1 MAAAHAFVRS
11 RFGHRPSM
19 HGVPGSPLRKSRS
32 SGHTEKG
39 NFGTDVSALLEYIER
54 RQSLDKVLGTL
65 QQGGRRYLQ
74 SRRLR
79 TLLSGTPLGHP
90 AHPML
95 VDVPIGFWTSAMVL
109 DFTSAGQR
117 KAARRLVGLGVLAA
131 VPAIA
136 TGLSDW
142 LDTDGAEARVG
153 LVHASVNSAAV
164 IAYATSWWAR
174 RRGGLAGLGWSL
186 AGAATATVGGWLGG
200 HLAYGLGI
208 GVDTNAFESGPED
221 WAAAQGALSKSGNP
235 ACVVSDG
242 VRIAAVA
249 IDGNVLAMADRCSH
263 RGGPLSEGHVSGDC
277 LVCPWHGSA
286 FDLCTGVPMDGPASI
301 PQPTYKA
308 RIVDGSL
315 EVMRH
320 EPRALRRRAVRP
332 RRW

>member
-1 MAAAHAFVRS
+1 MAAGHAFVRS

-19 HGVPGSPLRKSRS
+19 HGVPESNALAIRS
-32 SGHTEKG
+32 SRRSEKH
-39 NFGTDVSALLEYIER
+39 NLGTVLGALVEGIER
-54 RQSLDKVLGTL
+54 RQSLDEILGPL
-65 QQGGRRYLQ
+65 QRGGRRCLR
-74 SRRLR
+74 SKRLR

-109 DFTSAGQR
+109 DFTSVGQR
-117 KAARRLVGLGVLAA
+117 KAARRLVGLGVLSA
-131 VPAIA
+131 VPAMA

-153 LVHASVNSAAV
+153 LVHASVNAAAV

-186 AGAATATVGGWLGG
+186 AGAATVTVGGWLGG

-221 WAAAQGALSKSGNP
+221 WTVAEGGLSESGGP
-235 ACVVSDG
+235 GCVVADG

-249 IDGNVLAMADRCSH
+249 IDGDVLAMADRCSH
-263 RGGPLSEGHVSGDC
+263 RGGPLSEGHISGDC

-286 FDLCTGVPMDGPASI
+286 FDLRTGVPMEGPASI
-301 PQPTYKA
+301 PQPTYEA
-308 RIVDGSL
+308 RVVDGGL
-315 EVMRH
+315 EVRRH
-320 EPRALRRRAVRP
+320 EPRTLRLRAVRP
-332 RRW
+332 RRG